1 MLFTAAIALIALA
14 VGAFFGRRLARRGV
28 TLTQLIDPHP
38 LRGTVVL
45 AAVVTVGGLLLF
57 GDRIAWMP
65 EPVLLYS
72 EEYAWPA
79 LRLSGWV
86 MLGLLPALE
95 WGNVKEGRAGRVT
108 AAMLALAIGVGHLAY
123 VAQPVSD
130 ALHRTH
136 ERDGVVLQTTS
147 YTCAPASIAT
157 LARLTRPGLRVSE
170 REVAEMLGTTREG
183 TSTLAEIRVM
193 DALGLRPSF
202 ARGLTLDSLVARGAP
217 AVLHVDAPTRR
228 GIRRHAIALLAVDP
242 VRRTVTIGDPMRGR
256 QVKRFEDLDRVWIG
270 EAVFVTVKRVRHRAA
285 LAAPGVWDPAR
296 SAWRVFTAS
305 LVTLYTRYAPR
316 NAFMASVSS
325 YMSSASP
332 GLVARWR

>member
-1 MLFTAAIALIALA
+1 MLLTTAIAIAALSL
-14 VGAFFGRRLARRGV
+14 GALCGRRLARRGV
-28 TLTQLIDPHP
+28 TLTRLIDPHP
-38 LRGTVVL
+38 LRGTIVL
-45 AAVVTVGGLLLF
+45 VMAVGVSVLLLF
-57 GDRIAWMP
+57 GDRMVWMP

-79 LRLSGWV
+79 LRLAGWV

-95 WGNVKEGRAGRVT
+95 WRNVKEGRAGRVV
-108 AAMLALAIGVGHLAY
+108 AGMLLLAIGVGHLGY
-123 VAQPVSD
+123 VAQPVSN

-157 LARLTRPGLRVSE
+157 LARLTRPGLILSE

-193 DALGLRPSF
+193 DALGLRPRF
-202 ARGLTLDSLVARGAP
+202 ARGLTVDSLVARAAP

-228 GIRRHAIALLAVDP
+228 GIRRHAIALLDVDP

-270 EAVFVTVKRVRHRAA
+270 EAVFVTAKRRIVRRA
-285 LAAPGVWDPAR
+285 
-296 SAWRVFTAS
+296 
-305 LVTLYTRYAPR
+305 
-316 NAFMASVSS
+316 
-325 YMSSASP
+325 
-332 GLVARWR
+332 